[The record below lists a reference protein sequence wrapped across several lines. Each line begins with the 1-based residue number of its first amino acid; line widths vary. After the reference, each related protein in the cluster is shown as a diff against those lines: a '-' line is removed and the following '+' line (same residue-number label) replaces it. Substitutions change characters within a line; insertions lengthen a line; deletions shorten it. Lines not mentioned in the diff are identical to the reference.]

1 MYEPNAHQRLLRV
14 QQLLTLAHE
23 ILFRDGHYDLSSDL
37 ADVMDDVNEVADEV
51 EAEVYAEDGTVQ

>member
-23 ILFRDGHYDLSSDL
+23 ILFRDGHYDLSTDL
-37 ADVMDDVNEVADEV
+37 ASVMDDVSEVADEV
-51 EAEVYAEDGTVQ
+51 ETEVYAEDDTEQ